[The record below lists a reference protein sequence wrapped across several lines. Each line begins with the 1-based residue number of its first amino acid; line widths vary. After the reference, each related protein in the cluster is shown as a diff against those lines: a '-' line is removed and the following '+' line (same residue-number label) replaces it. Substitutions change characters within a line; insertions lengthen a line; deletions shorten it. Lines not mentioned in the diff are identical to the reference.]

1 LADDAEVAM
10 TADAERAAS
19 RGPGPKTDPGPD
31 ARVWVLTA
39 VMAVAGLVI
48 GWVRPMAWTHQQLP
62 LSIGWWPL
70 ALVFAAAE
78 IFVVHYQFRRD
89 RYTFSL
95 VEVPLALGLF
105 FATWPALVIGRL
117 IGSAVALRFHRK
129 QGLMKLSFN
138 LAAFLLE
145 ASVAVTLFGVIVGN
159 SAGDSP
165 RALLSA
171 MAAILS
177 AVLLVTTC
185 IAVVITVNEG
195 RQDRRTVMRLFV
207 ANVVVAVTN
216 ASLALVAVAVLWVN
230 KSAAWLLLAVSA
242 ILFVGYRSYARLQQ
256 KHDDLELLYDFTR
269 STGRTLHVD
278 SAMREL
284 LAQVRTALRAD
295 IAELH
300 VQSVSG
306 RTVSRTSLSGEDEL
320 TVKVADESPLCHR
333 LAESSVPLLLAD
345 PPREAQAVLDLAE
358 LGMKDAMIAPLRRMD
373 GSVFGLML
381 AGNRLGDQR
390 TFTSEDLKLFE
401 ALANH
406 AAVSLENRHLIE
418 RLWAEVADR
427 EHQALH
433 DALTG
438 LPNRLLF
445 QRRIAAALANGDVGS
460 SVAVMLLD
468 LDRFKEVND
477 TLGHHN
483 GDLLLQEIGNRL
495 RRILRSGDTV
505 ARLGGD
511 EFAVLLPDLAGDEA
525 ALAAA
530 TGIRQALERP
540 FEIAE
545 VNLDVGCSVG
555 IAMWPQHG
563 EDETILLQRAD
574 VAMYSAK
581 ESRRGVELYDPTRDN
596 YSLERLALVS
606 ELRAAIEQGDLAV
619 HYQPKADIA
628 SGRLLGMEA
637 LVRWNHPRLGSVP
650 PEEIIAVAEQTGLIR
665 PLTLWVLDQALRQ
678 CRAWRRDGRAFDVA
692 VNLSI
697 RNLLD
702 AELPN
707 DVLRMLSELG
717 LPSSALT
724 FEITE
729 SSIMND
735 PVRTVAVL
743 GRLRAMGVRL
753 AIDDFGTG
761 YSSFSHL
768 QRMPVDEIKIDK
780 SFVQHLATDDSDY
793 VIVRS
798 IVDLGR
804 NLGLRVVAEGVEDR
818 GAWERLRKLG
828 CDIAQGY
835 YLTRP
840 LPAVE
845 LDAWLNAQPT
855 EEAEPEGDV
864 VPLRTTAFRRS

>member
-1 LADDAEVAM
+1 
-10 TADAERAAS
+10 
-19 RGPGPKTDPGPD
+19 
-31 ARVWVLTA
+31 
-39 VMAVAGLVI
+39 MAVAGLVI
-48 GWVRPMAWTHQQLP
+48 GWVRPMAWVDQDLP
-62 LSIGWWPL
+62 LSIPWWTL
-70 ALVFAAAE
+70 ALAFCAAE
-78 IFVVHYQFRRD
+78 VFVIHYQFRRD

-95 VEVPLALGLF
+95 VELPLALGVF
-105 FATWPALVIGRL
+105 FSTWPALIVGRL
-117 IGSAVALRFHRK
+117 VGSAIALRVHRK
-129 QGLMKLSFN
+129 QGTTKLVFN

-145 ASVAVTLFGVIVGN
+145 ASVSMTVFRALAGHST
-159 SAGDSP
+159 GDSP
-165 RALLSA
+165 RALLAA
-171 MAAILS
+171 MIGILTG
-177 AVLLVTTC
+177 VLLVTGC
-185 IAVVITVNEG
+185 IAGVISINEG
-195 RQDRRTVMRLFV
+195 RQDRRTVVRLV
-207 ANVVVAVTN
+207 GANVVVAVTN
-216 ASLALVAVAVLWVN
+216 VSLALVAVSVLWVS
-230 KSAAWLLLAVSA
+230 KSAAWLLLAVCV

-269 STGRTLHVD
+269 STGRALQVD

-284 LAQVRTALRAD
+284 LGQVRTVLRAE

-306 RTVSRTSLSGEDEL
+306 RTVTRTILGGDDDL
-320 TVKVADESPLCHR
+320 TVSVTEETPFWHR
-333 LAESSVPLLLAD
+333 LADTSRPLLLAD
-345 PPREAQAVLDLAE
+345 PPRDPQAVLDLAE
-358 LGMKDAMIAPLRRMD
+358 LSMKDAMIAPLRRMD

-390 TFTSEDLKLFE
+390 TFNTEDLKLFE

-406 AAVSLENRHLIE
+406 AGVSLENRHLIE
-418 RLWAEVADR
+418 RLRSEVADK

-445 QRRIAAALANGDVGS
+445 QRRIAEALVNAHVGS

-540 FEIAE
+540 FQIAE
-545 VNLDVGCSVG
+545 VNLDVGCSIG
-555 IAMWPQHG
+555 IAMWPHHG
-563 EDETILLQRAD
+563 EDATVLLQRAD
-574 VAMYSAK
+574 VAMYSSK
-581 ESRRGVELYDPTRDN
+581 ENQRGVELYDPTSDT
-596 YSLERLALVS
+596 YSLERLALVG
-606 ELRAAIEQGDLAV
+606 ELRNAIEQGELAV
-619 HYQPKADIA
+619 HYQPKAAIA
-628 SGRLLGMEA
+628 GGQLLGMEA
-637 LVRWNHPRLGSVP
+637 LVRWHHPRLGAIP
-650 PEEIIAVAEQTGLIR
+650 PEEIIGVAEQTGLIR
-665 PLTLWVLDQALRQ
+665 PLTLWVLNQALRQ
-678 CRAWRRDGRAFDVA
+678 CRLWRREGHKFDVA

-707 DVLRMLSELG
+707 DVLRMLTELG

-743 GRLRAMGVRL
+743 SRLRAMGVRL

-804 NLGLRVVAEGVEDR
+804 NLGLRVVAEGVEDH
-818 GAWERLRKLG
+818 GAWERLRGLG
-828 CDIAQGY
+828 CDVAQGY
-835 YLTRP
+835 VLTRP
-840 LPAVE
+840 LPAAE
-845 LDAWLNAQPT
+845 LDVWLAQQPAPT
-855 EEAEPEGDV
+855 PAPAADV
-864 VPLRTTAFRRS
+864 VLLRTQAYRPR